1 MSTRTVLR
9 PNTLPT
15 IDMSQSA
22 TASSPTILQGLSMV
36 SYAVSWTGT
45 TPTGTLALE
54 ISNDYSLEPN
64 GTVNNSGTWNI
75 APINVGGAF
84 STSAAIS
91 GNTGN
96 GFIDVQA
103 IGAYACRLLYTRSGG
118 SGTMTITVAGKVA

>member
-1 MSTRTVLR
+1 MSAT
-9 PNTLPT
+9 
-15 IDMSQSA
+15 S
-22 TASSPTILQGLSMV
+22 TASSATVLQGLSMV
-36 SYAVSWTGT
+36 SYAVSWTGS

-64 GTVNNSGTWNI
+64 GSVNNSGTWNVV
-75 APINVGGAF
+75 PINVNGAF
-84 STSAAIS
+84 ATSAAVS

-103 IGAYACRLLYTRSGG
+103 IGGYAVRLLYTRSGG